1 MEADLSSLFRKI
13 VLRDGELILPF
24 MGAIRLEDVPAS
36 FSEDGM
42 VVCPPTKKLAFDNY
56 NLSSNDILLNEY
68 ALQREISRMAAKRA
82 LYRDLEDL
90 RAKVEKEGSFTLEGF
105 GTFLFDRENGYSVDP
120 APGFE
125 LSTETFGLS
134 TLDLRDKPEL
144 ESEPVVEPEPEP
156 VPEPE
161 PEPEP
166 EPVIEPVPAEEPEP
180 VSEPEPVPEPEPAPV
195 AEVVEEP
202 VAEEPAKKKSRSS
215 RVLLV
220 LLTILAIL
228 VILVLLVLIFKEEL
242 RPLLEKILYSKEELE
257 ILNYKL

>member
-42 VVCPPTKKLAFDNY
+42 VVCPPAKKLAFDNY

-68 ALQREISRMAAKRA
+68 ALQREISRMAAKKA
-82 LYRDLEDL
+82 LYKDLEDL
-90 RAKVEKEGSFTLEGF
+90 RAKVEKEGSYTLEGF
-105 GTFLFDRENGYSVDP
+105 GTFLFDKENGYSVDP

-125 LSTETFGLS
+125 ISTETFGLS
-134 TLDLRDKPEL
+134 TLDLRDKPE
-144 ESEPVVEPEPEP
+144 PEPEP
-156 VPEPE
+156 VTEPE
-161 PEPEP
+161 PIPEP
-166 EPVIEPVPAEEPEP
+166 EPVIEPV
-180 VSEPEPVPEPEPAPV
+180 SEPVPEPVP
-195 AEVVEEP
+195 EP

-215 RVLLV
+215 KVLLI

-228 VILVLLVLIFKEEL
+228 VILVLLILIFKEEL
-242 RPLLEKILYSKEELE
+242 RPILEKILYSKEELE

>member
-42 VVCPPTKKLAFDNY
+42 VVCPPAKKLAFDNY

-68 ALQREISRMAAKRA
+68 ALQREISRMAAKKA
-82 LYRDLEDL
+82 LYKDLEDL
-90 RAKVEKEGSFTLEGF
+90 RAKVEKEGSYSLEGF
-105 GTFLFDRENGYSVDP
+105 GTFLFDKENGYSVDP

-125 LSTETFGLS
+125 ISTETFGLS
-134 TLDLRDKPEL
+134 TLDLRDKPE
-144 ESEPVVEPEPEP
+144 PEPEP
-156 VPEPE
+156 VTEPE
-161 PEPEP
+161 PIPEP
-166 EPVIEPVPAEEPEP
+166 EPVIEPVSEP
-180 VSEPEPVPEPEPAPV
+180 VPEPVPEPV
-195 AEVVEEP
+195 HEP

-215 RVLLV
+215 KVLLI

-228 VILVLLVLIFKEEL
+228 VILVLLILIFKEEL
-242 RPLLEKILYSKEELE
+242 RPILEKILYSKEELE

>member
-1 MEADLSSLFRKI
+1 MEADLSSIFRKI

-68 ALQREISRMAAKRA
+68 AMQREISRMAAKKA
-82 LYRDLEDL
+82 LYKDLEEL
-90 RAKVEKEGSFTLEGF
+90 RSSVEKEGTYILEGF
-105 GTFLFDRENGYSVDP
+105 GTFLYDKENGYSVDP

-144 ESEPVVEPEPEP
+144 EPEPVVEPEPEP
-156 VPEPE
+156 VPE

-180 VSEPEPVPEPEPAPV
+180 IAEPEPVAEPPV
-195 AEVVEEP
+195 
-202 VAEEPAKKKSRSS
+202 KKKSRSS
-215 RVLLV
+215 KVLLV

-242 RPLLEKILYSKEELE
+242 RPILEKILYSKEELE
-257 ILNYKL
+257 ILNYRL

>member
-42 VVCPPTKKLAFDNY
+42 VVCPPAKKLAFDNY

-68 ALQREISRMAAKRA
+68 ALQREISRMAAKKA
-82 LYRDLEDL
+82 LYKDLEDL
-90 RAKVEKEGSFTLEGF
+90 RAKVEKEGSYSLEGF
-105 GTFLFDRENGYSVDP
+105 GTFLFDKENGYSVDP

-125 LSTETFGLS
+125 ISTETFGLS
-134 TLDLRDKPEL
+134 TLDLRDKQEPEPEPIPEPEL
-144 ESEPVVEPEPEP
+144 EPEPEP
-156 VPEPE
+156 VTEPE
-161 PEPEP
+161 PIPEP
-166 EPVIEPVPAEEPEP
+166 EPVIEPVP
-180 VSEPEPVPEPEPAPV
+180 
-195 AEVVEEP
+195 EP

-215 RVLLV
+215 KVLLI

-228 VILVLLVLIFKEEL
+228 VILVLLILIFKEEL
-242 RPLLEKILYSKEELE
+242 RPILEKILYSKEELE

>member
-68 ALQREISRMAAKRA
+68 ALQREISRMAAKKA
-82 LYRDLEDL
+82 LYSDLEDL
-90 RAKVEKEGSFTLEGF
+90 RAKVEKDGSFTLEGF
-105 GTFLFDRENGYSVDP
+105 GTFLFDKENGYSVDP

-125 LSTETFGLS
+125 LSTETFGLE
-134 TLDLRDKPEL
+134 TLDLRDKKEEP
-144 ESEPVVEPEPEP
+144 EPVVEPEPEP
-156 VPEPE
+156 EVEPE
-161 PEPEP
+161 PEPEA
-166 EPVIEPVPAEEPEP
+166 EPVAEPEP
-180 VSEPEPVPEPEPAPV
+180 VVVP
-195 AEVVEEP
+195 EP

-215 RVLLV
+215 RALLI

-228 VILVLLVLIFKEEL
+228 VILILLVFIFKEEL
-242 RPLLEKILYSKEELE
+242 RPILEKILYSKEELE

>member
-42 VVCPPTKKLAFDNY
+42 VVCPPAKKLAFDNY

-68 ALQREISRMAAKRA
+68 ALQREISRMAAKKA
-82 LYRDLEDL
+82 LYKDLEDL
-90 RAKVEKEGSFTLEGF
+90 RAKVEKEGSYSLEGF
-105 GTFLFDRENGYSVDP
+105 GTFLFDKENGYSVDP

-125 LSTETFGLS
+125 ISTETFGLS
-134 TLDLRDKPEL
+134 TLDLRDKQ
-144 ESEPVVEPEPEP
+144 EPEPEP
-156 VPEPE
+156 IPEPE

-166 EPVIEPVPAEEPEP
+166 EPVTEPEPIPEPEPVIEP
-180 VSEPEPVPEPEPAPV
+180 VSEPVP
-195 AEVVEEP
+195 EP

-215 RVLLV
+215 KVLLI

-228 VILVLLVLIFKEEL
+228 VILVLLILIFKEEL
-242 RPLLEKILYSKEELE
+242 RPILEKILYSKEELE

>member
-42 VVCPPTKKLAFDNY
+42 VVCPPAKKLAFDNY

-68 ALQREISRMAAKRA
+68 ALQREISRMAAKKA
-82 LYRDLEDL
+82 LYKDLEDL
-90 RAKVEKEGSFTLEGF
+90 RAKVEKEGSYSLEGF
-105 GTFLFDRENGYSVDP
+105 GTFLFDKENGYSVDP

-125 LSTETFGLS
+125 ISTETFGLS
-134 TLDLRDKPEL
+134 TLDLRDKQEPEP
-144 ESEPVVEPEPEP
+144 EPIPEPEPEP
-156 VPEPE
+156 VTEPE
-161 PEPEP
+161 PIPEP
-166 EPVIEPVPAEEPEP
+166 EPVIEPV
-180 VSEPEPVPEPEPAPV
+180 SEPVPEPVP
-195 AEVVEEP
+195 EP

-215 RVLLV
+215 KVLLI

-228 VILVLLVLIFKEEL
+228 VILVLLILIFKEEL
-242 RPLLEKILYSKEELE
+242 RPILEKILYSKEELE

>member
-42 VVCPPTKKLAFDNY
+42 VVCPPAKKLAFDNY

-68 ALQREISRMAAKRA
+68 ALQREISRMAAKKA
-82 LYRDLEDL
+82 LYKDLEDL
-90 RAKVEKEGSFTLEGF
+90 RAKVEKEGSYSLEGF
-105 GTFLFDRENGYSVDP
+105 GTFLFDKENGYSVDP

-125 LSTETFGLS
+125 ISTETFGLS
-134 TLDLRDKPEL
+134 TLDLRDKQ
-144 ESEPVVEPEPEP
+144 EPEPEP
-156 VPEPE
+156 VTEPE
-161 PEPEP
+161 PIPEP
-166 EPVIEPVPAEEPEP
+166 EPVIEPV
-180 VSEPEPVPEPEPAPV
+180 SEPVP
-195 AEVVEEP
+195 EP

-215 RVLLV
+215 KVLLI

-228 VILVLLVLIFKEEL
+228 VILVLLILIFKEEL
-242 RPLLEKILYSKEELE
+242 RPILEKILYSKEELE

>member
-68 ALQREISRMAAKRA
+68 ALQREISRMAAKKA
-82 LYRDLEDL
+82 LYKDLEDL
-90 RAKVEKEGSFTLEGF
+90 RAKVEKEGSYSLEGF
-105 GTFLFDRENGYSVDP
+105 GTFLFDKENGYSVDP

-125 LSTETFGLS
+125 ISTETFGLS
-134 TLDLRDKPEL
+134 TLDLRDKPEP
-144 ESEPVVEPEPEP
+144 EPEPIPEPEPEP
-156 VPEPE
+156 VTEPE
-161 PEPEP
+161 PIPEP
-166 EPVIEPVPAEEPEP
+166 EPVIEPV
-180 VSEPEPVPEPEPAPV
+180 SEPVPEPVP
-195 AEVVEEP
+195 EP

-215 RVLLV
+215 KVLLI

-228 VILVLLVLIFKEEL
+228 VILVLLILIFKEEL
-242 RPLLEKILYSKEELE
+242 RPILEKILYSKEELE